1 MMGNSNVSNMK
12 SATRYAAGCLLLALA
27 ACDGKPAAAPSAI
40 TPMPAETAATPA
52 TDDIASARAFLARI
66 YAGYYPDASLETLL
80 PGDEVYAPAFVAAL
94 DANQQVHPGEV
105 PYLQGDPLCDC
116 QDVAEDLREL
126 AFDIV
131 PHGRDE
137 LLASATGSNAE
148 HPFQVQLTLQRHG
161 DSWRVADVATPT
173 EPSLLRAIVRDTE
186 QVKRQQ

>member
-1 MMGNSNVSNMK
+1 M
-12 SATRYAAGCLLLALA
+12 ALA
-27 ACDGKPAAAPSAI
+27 ACDGQPVAAPSLGMA
-40 TPMPAETAATPA
+40 TPGEVAATPA

-66 YAGYYPDASLETLL
+66 YAGYYPDAPLETLL